1 VGQSAEFFVAVP
13 EVAVDA
19 TSPDDMIQIVGVG
32 KGEAPEDSEVG
43 FDEVEPGSFGRGED
57 RADAKPAQES
67 QEARVIVDVVQVVHD
82 HEQTLAGVTGAEP
95 AKGFE
100 KIGEAF
106 LATEDPTEAIGVNV
120 VEAEKLLGSLEAAVG
135 GSAPQRPSL
144 LGPRQA
150 TNRLELQGAPF
161 VEADYRRALRAAPVE
176 AADSFFFRS
185 KSGSC
190 DVFQVLIRCA
200 VSPSR
205 LRSRLTHSSVTGGR
219 SFFDR
224 QYSDSLGTDQFE
236 KGKPRSAGLD
246 RATSTSSLSCSDRRI
261 GGRPLGFGTC
271 SKVVKPL
278 RLKRRTQSYATVK
291 WQPTRSAV
299 SAML

>member
-1 VGQSAEFFVAVP
+1 VTIP
-13 EVAVDA
+13 EVTIDA
-19 TSPDDMIQIVGVG
+19 TAPDDVVEIVGVG
-32 KGEAPEDSEVG
+32 EGEALEDSEVG
-43 FDEVEPGSFGRGED
+43 FDEVEPGGFGRGED
-57 RADAKPAQES
+57 GADTKPAQKR
-67 QEARVIVDVVQVVHD
+67 QEARVIVDVVEVVHD

-95 AKGFE
+95 AEGVE
-100 KIGEAF
+100 EIGEAF
-106 LATEDPTEAIGVNV
+106 LATEDPAEAIGVNV
-120 VEAEKLLGSLEAAVG
+120 VEAEKLLGSLEPAVG
-135 GSAPQRPSL
+135 SPSPQGSSL
-144 LGPRQA
+144 LGPGQA
-150 TNRLELQGAPF
+150 TYGLELQGTPL
-161 VEADYRRALRAAPVE
+161 VEADYRRALRAALVE
-176 AADSFFFRS
+176 PADSFFFRS

-190 DVFQVLIRCA
+190 DVFQVRIRCA

-205 LRSRLTHSSVTGGR
+205 LSSRLTHSSVTGGR

-246 RATSTSSLSCSDRRI
+246 KATSTSSLNCSDLRI

-271 SKVVKPL
+271 SNVAKPL

-299 SAML
+299 SATL